1 MATPDTIRAK
11 WTRLQNRIAAR
22 RAAWARPAT
31 AFVSSPEPRT
41 IGSVARGRQ
50 LSAGN
55 FMFAGHLMQQPELA
69 LWNLN
74 PPSAAFLAE
83 MHGFGWLD
91 DLAAAGDSPA
101 RACAQDWTQDWVAR
115 HGKGRGPGWTPDLTG
130 RRVIR
135 WINHAL
141 FLLSGQDK
149 GVSDAFYRSLAQQ
162 TLFLGKRWH
171 ATGPGL
177 PRFES
182 LTGLIYAGL
191 SLEGMD
197 GYTVPAARALGHE
210 CDAHIGEAGHL
221 PTRNPEEL
229 LDVFTLLTWAATA
242 LEEAGIS
249 APSLLAATQRIAP
262 TLRTLRHADGG
273 LARFHGGGRGLE
285 GRLDAALAASG
296 TKGRRKDGLAMGYAR
311 LSAGRTSVITDAA
324 PPPVGAASAGAHA
337 STLAFELTSGRR
349 QVIVSC
355 GSGGSFGADWRRAG
369 RATPSHSTLVLAGES
384 SARLGNT
391 GADSEWLTQ
400 APRDVPIQMSRAS
413 DGVRFE
419 GGHDGYVSRF
429 GLTHARTIEM
439 TFDGRGVAGED
450 MLLALSDVDKHRFD
464 AAMDTYHMQGVPY
477 QIHFHLHPEVDA
489 NIDMG
494 GAAVSL
500 ALRSGE
506 IWVFRTDAR
515 ARITLEPSV
524 YLEKSRLRPR
534 AAKQI
539 VLSGRAL
546 EYAGRIR
553 WSLAKAQ
560 DTPISIRDLAQD
572 VTHPAGG
579 DQDYE

>member
-1 MATPDTIRAK
+1 
-11 WTRLQNRIAAR
+11 
-22 RAAWARPAT
+22 
-31 AFVSSPEPRT
+31 
-41 IGSVARGRQ
+41 
-50 LSAGN
+50 
-55 FMFAGHLMQQPELA
+55 
-69 LWNLN
+69 
-74 PPSAAFLAE
+74 
-83 MHGFGWLD
+83 
-91 DLAAAGDSPA
+91 
-101 RACAQDWTQDWVAR
+101 
-115 HGKGRGPGWTPDLTG
+115 
-130 RRVIR
+130 
-135 WINHAL
+135 
-141 FLLSGQDK
+141 
-149 GVSDAFYRSLAQQ
+149 
-162 TLFLGKRWH
+162 
-171 ATGPGL
+171 
-177 PRFES
+177 
-182 LTGLIYAGL
+182 
-191 SLEGMD
+191 
-197 GYTVPAARALGHE
+197 
-210 CDAHIGEAGHL
+210 
-221 PTRNPEEL
+221 
-229 LDVFTLLTWAATA
+229 
-242 LEEAGIS
+242 
-249 APSLLAATQRIAP
+249 
-262 TLRTLRHADGG
+262 
-273 LARFHGGGRGLE
+273 
-285 GRLDAALAASG
+285 
-296 TKGRRKDGLAMGYAR
+296 MGYAR